1 MKAVHGWDGCF
12 LELPNNINRDNG
24 IEIPT
29 AWMPTVKTHSRRM
42 VQQRMPE
49 VTTSLRN
56 IVDQNARITAD
67 HRDLNGAE

>member
-24 IEIPT
+24 IEIPK

-67 HRDLNGAE
+67 HRDLNGAA